1 MVMEI
6 DGVDITPYMSY
17 KGLKYTTFDLDSDE
31 AGRTLDGN
39 MVRSR
44 VATKVRWDVQVKP
57 LRTAELMQL
66 LQLISPETVQVKATD
81 LMHGVRTGIFY
92 SNNNSMQ
99 IEITSADESG
109 ELWSEFSFPLIEI

>member
-1 MVMEI
+1 MVMEVN
-6 DGVDITPYMSY
+6 GTDITQYMSY
-17 KGLKYTTFDLDSDE
+17 KGLKYTTFDLDSEE

-57 LRTAELMQL
+57 LRTAQITALMQL
-66 LQLISPETVQVKATD
+66 ISGETVSVRATD
-81 LMHGVRTGIFY
+81 PVFGLRTGTFY
-92 SNNNSMQ
+92 SNNNSIEM
-99 IEITSADESG
+99 EITSYDEEG